1 MCISYIID
9 FYKNLYL
16 NKCRYLVKVFAYQ
29 KVKHV
34 TEATKRLREEYLHN
48 YIMRNWITSK
58 LQKLNAEQ
66 VRQLYG
72 MVKEWTGEEADFTKT
87 GAV

>member
-1 MCISYIID
+1 M
-9 FYKNLYL
+9 
-16 NKCRYLVKVFAYQ
+16 
-29 KVKHV
+29 